1 MRNFLVVKNGLNLRP
16 QASPPSTAIDGDIYY
31 SSIDN
36 KFKLYENG
44 EWITPG
50 ERGSTL
56 PSGTLL
62 DFAGSTAPS
71 GFLIC
76 AGQEISRTIY
86 ANLFSA
92 IGTFYGYGN
101 GTTTFNIPD
110 LRGTIIINKI
120 IKI

>member
-1 MRNFLVVKNGLNLRP
+1 MRNFLVIKNGLNLRP
-16 QASPPSTAIDGDIYY
+16 QNTPPSTAIDGDIYY
-31 SSIDN
+31 NSIEN

-44 EWITPG
+44 QWITPG

-62 DFAGSTAPS
+62 DFAGETAPS

-76 AGQEISRTIY
+76 AGQEISRTTY
-86 ANLFSA
+86 ASLFSA
-92 IGTFYGYGN
+92 IGTYYGYGN
-101 GTTTFNIPD
+101 GTTTFNIPN
-110 LRGTIIINKI
+110 LTGTLIINKI